1 MILVPISDDN
11 DEGHS
16 HHHHDFIHY
25 GLIFTCV
32 VMTVYEAYLY
42 GNHNIG
48 ALRLFLDTWSFQ
60 PQRLGDNFL
69 RAPFLERAVIL
80 AKYLSHLENLGLLKM
95 LTSTFLHAGLAHLFG
110 NMLVLWMLGDN
121 VEYAMG
127 HIRYLLFFLVAGI
140 MSNFGEV
147 VFSTIHNFEG
157 GIGASGAVMAVAGA
171 YMFYFPKAKI
181 NFFYF
186 FLFFWWGIFAVSAR
200 VVIGIYFLLQG
211 AEAYFGYGT
220 DYGMVA
226 VWAHVSGFLFG
237 LLMAWPLRKNSKEAL
252 WQPGARKAY
261 NKSLAATLRERRER
275 VNDDDHW
282 GR

>member
-25 GLIFTCV
+25 GLIFICIAV
-32 VMTVYEAYLY
+32 TVYEGFIYA
-42 GNHNIG
+42 NHGVG
-48 ALRLFLDTWSFQ
+48 ALQIFADQWSFE
-60 PQRLGDNFL
+60 PRHLGDNFL
-69 RAPFLERAVIL
+69 RAPLWERVIIL
-80 AKYLSHLENLGLLKM
+80 ARYLSHLENMGLVKM
-95 LTSTFLHAGLAHLFG
+95 LASTFLHAGLMHLFG

-127 HIRYLLFFLVAGI
+127 HIRYLLFFLLAGI
-140 MSNFGEV
+140 LSNCGEV
-147 VFSTIHNFEG
+147 VFSTVANFRG

-186 FLFFWWGIFAVSAR
+186 FMFFWWGIFAVSAR
-200 VVIGIYFLLQG
+200 VVIGIYILLQL
-211 AEAYFGYGT
+211 AEAYFEYGT

-226 VWAHVSGFLFG
+226 VWAHVTGFVLG
-237 LLMAWPLRKNSKEAL
+237 LLLAWPLRQNRKEAL
-252 WQPGARKAY
+252 WQPHARKAY
-261 NKSLAATLRERRER
+261 NKSLAAALRERRER
-275 VNDDDHW
+275 ANDDHW

>member
-25 GLIFTCV
+25 GLIFICIAI
-32 VMTVYEAYLY
+32 TVYEGWLY
-42 GNHNIG
+42 GAHGVG
-48 ALRLFLDTWSFQ
+48 ALKLFIDQWSFE
-60 PQRLGDNFL
+60 PRRLGDNFL
-69 RAPFLERAVIL
+69 RAPLWERCLIL
-80 AKYLSHLENLGLLKM
+80 AKYLSHLENMGLVKM
-95 LTSTFLHAGLAHLFG
+95 LAATFLHAGFAHLFG

-127 HIRYLLFFLVAGI
+127 HIRYLLFFLIAGI
-140 MSNFGEV
+140 LSNCGEV
-147 VFSTIHNFEG
+147 VLSTVANFRG

-171 YMFYFPKAKI
+171 YLFYFPKAKI

-186 FLFFWWGIFAVSAR
+186 ILIFWWGVFAVSAR

-211 AEAYFGYGT
+211 AEAWLGYGS

-237 LLMAWPLRKNSKEAL
+237 LLMAWPLRKNRKEAL
-252 WQPGARKAY
+252 YQPHARKAY
-261 NKSLAATLRERRER
+261 AKSLATAMRERREH
-275 VNDDDHW
+275 DGHHDHW
-282 GR
+282 G